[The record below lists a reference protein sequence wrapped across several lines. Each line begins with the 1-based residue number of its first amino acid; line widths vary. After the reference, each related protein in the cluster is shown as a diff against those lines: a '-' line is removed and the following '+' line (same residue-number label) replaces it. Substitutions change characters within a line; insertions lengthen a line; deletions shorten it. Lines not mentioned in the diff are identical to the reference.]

1 MPSGRLW
8 QRWGPCARSVA
19 SVEGLHQGGVPPGP
33 PVPSNCVRGPRVRDL
48 DSRRNCER
56 SRTWSAHLVPAAV
69 GRSPP
74 GRGFQ
79 RGEGLP
85 ASPRNSKFRLRCE
98 RRWSRVARLPPAA
111 ADRAASGRGF
121 QQGRGR
127 TPLSATGQTAPAA
140 SRPRTALGAQSRL
153 PAVRRREPT
162 LREQAARTS
171 TLGRINPAGPSGAG
185 KLGVRHAPDPGHAPP
200 SNRMLRWWLYLW
212 LSSETS
218 LLKALKKN
226 ISE

>member
-8 QRWGPCARSVA
+8 QRWGRYARSVA
-19 SVEGLHQGGVPPGP
+19 SVEGLHQGGP
-33 PVPSNCVRGPRVRDL
+33 PVLSNCIRGPRVRDL
-48 DSRRNCER
+48 YSRRSCER
-56 SRTWSAHLVPAAV
+56 SRTWSARLVPAAV

-79 RGEGLP
+79 RGEGPL
-85 ASPRNSKFRLRCE
+85 ASPRNGKFSLRRE
-98 RRWSRVARLPPAA
+98 RRRTLAACLAPAA
-111 ADRAASGRGF
+111 ADRTTSGRGF

-127 TPLSATGQTAPAA
+127 TPLPVTEQTAPPA

-171 TLGRINPAGPSGAG
+171 ELRRINPAGPSGA
-185 KLGVRHAPDPGHAPP
+185 R
-200 SNRMLRWWLYLW
+200 
-212 LSSETS
+212 
-218 LLKALKKN
+218 
-226 ISE
+226 